1 MGTAFTA
8 TYMSDGAGGLP
19 ATLEI
24 LLVEDNPGD
33 VRLTKESLRAT
44 PIDHTFHVV
53 TDGSDALDFLH
64 RRGEFAD
71 APRPDLVL
79 LDFKLPRLNGDEVAT
94 EIEGTPS
101 IEEIPL
107 VVLTGHPAQDR
118 VLGLDELPID
128 DAITKPVDADGFLET
143 LRSLDASWSRADL
156 ETEPAPAPESE
167 SEPAR

>member
-1 MGTAFTA
+1 
-8 TYMSDGAGGLP
+8 MSNGDGGFP

-33 VRLTKESLRAT
+33 VRLTKEALRTT
-44 PIDHTFHVV
+44 PIDHAFHVV

-64 RRGEFAD
+64 RREEFAD

-94 EIEGTPS
+94 EIEGTAEL
-101 IEEIPL
+101 EEIPL
-107 VVLTGHPAQDR
+107 IVLTGHPAQDR
-118 VLGLDELPID
+118 VLGLDELPVD
-128 DAITKPVDADGFLET
+128 DALTKPVDAEEFLET
-143 LRSLDASWSRADL
+143 LRSLETSWSGA
-156 ETEPAPAPESE
+156 ESASTSEPESE

>member
-1 MGTAFTA
+1 MGEAFA
-8 TYMSDGAGGLP
+8 GRSMSDGAGGFP

-33 VRLTKESLRAT
+33 VRLTKEALRT
-44 PIDHTFHVV
+44 VPIEPTFHVV

-94 EIEGTPS
+94 EIEGTPEL
-101 IEEIPL
+101 EEIPL
-107 VVLTGHPAQDR
+107 IVLTGHPAQDR
-118 VLGLDELPID
+118 VLGLDELPVD
-128 DAITKPVDADGFLET
+128 DALTKPVDAEVFLET
-143 LRSLDASWSRADL
+143 LRSLDASWSGP
-156 ETEPAPAPESE
+156 ESVSAPESESESE